1 MSKFD
6 KLSEQ
11 QRKAAAMLV
20 DNELLPKDEQQT
32 VSEMAEEIGIHRKTL
47 WEWRRRN
54 PIFAEYKQHLTT
66 LALQDS
72 HGALAKVL
80 IDNLDKTQPSTKML
94 ELLAKMTPNVIAA
107 TKQEV
112 EVNTESSSHDDVIK
126 RIQELEEAKKE
137 LDGVE

>member
-6 KLSEQ
+6 NLTEQ
-11 QRKAAAMLV
+11 QRKAAALFV
-20 DNELLPKDEQQT
+20 DNELLPKSEQKSIQ
-32 VSEMAEEIGIHRKTL
+32 ELADEIGVHRKTL

-54 PIFAEYKQHLTT
+54 PIFAEYKQHITT

-80 IDNLDKTQPSTKML
+80 IDNLSKSQPSTKML
-94 ELLAKMTPNVIAA
+94 ELLAKMTPNMLAA

-112 EVNTESSSHDDVIK
+112 DVNTESSSHDDVIK
-126 RIQELEEAKKE
+126 RIQELEAAKKE
-137 LDGVE
+137 VEAIE

>member
-6 KLSEQ
+6 NLTEQ
-11 QRKAAAMLV
+11 QRKAAALLV
-20 DNELLPKDEQQT
+20 DNELLPNSEQKSIQ
-32 VSEMAEEIGIHRKTL
+32 ELADEIGVHRKTL

-54 PIFAEYKQHLTT
+54 PIFAEYKQHITT

-80 IDNLDKTQPSTKML
+80 IDNLSKSQPSTKML
-94 ELLAKMTPNVIAA
+94 ELLAKMTPNMLAA

-112 EVNTESSSHDDVIK
+112 DVHTESSSHDDVIK
-126 RIQELEEAKKE
+126 RIQELEAAKKE
-137 LDGVE
+137 VETIE

>member
-1 MSKFD
+1 MANFER
-6 KLSEQ
+6 LTEQ
-11 QRKAAAMLV
+11 QRKAAAVLV
-20 DNELLPKDEQQT
+20 DNELLPKDQQK
-32 VSEMAEEIGIHRKTL
+32 SIQELADEFGIHRKTL

-80 IDNLDKTQPSTKML
+80 IDNLGKTQPSTKML
-94 ELLAKMTPNVIAA
+94 ELLAKMTPNVLAA

-112 EVNTESSSHDDVIK
+112 EVHNDTGSHDDVIK
-126 RIQELEEAKKE
+126 RIQELEDLKKE
-137 LDGVE
+137 ANSVE

>member
-6 KLSEQ
+6 KLTEQ
-11 QRKAAAMLV
+11 QRKAAALFV
-20 DNELLPKDEQQT
+20 DNELLPKSDQKSVQEL
-32 VSEMAEEIGIHRKTL
+32 ADEIGVHRKTL

-54 PIFAEYKQHLTT
+54 PVFAEYKQHITT

-80 IDNLDKTQPSTKML
+80 IDNLGKTQPSTKML
-94 ELLAKMTPNVIAA
+94 ELLAKMTPNMLTA

-112 EVNTESSSHDDVIK
+112 DVHTEASSHDDVIK
-126 RIQELEEAKKE
+126 RIQELEAVKKE
-137 LDGVE
+137 VGTIE